1 MTIKTK
7 ATSRMGLKFFST
19 VYLAKKATGITTK
32 IADKI
37 DECGSQAIYFIF
49 QKKYNSTQNFSDI

>member
-1 MTIKTK
+1 
-7 ATSRMGLKFFST
+7 MGLKFFST